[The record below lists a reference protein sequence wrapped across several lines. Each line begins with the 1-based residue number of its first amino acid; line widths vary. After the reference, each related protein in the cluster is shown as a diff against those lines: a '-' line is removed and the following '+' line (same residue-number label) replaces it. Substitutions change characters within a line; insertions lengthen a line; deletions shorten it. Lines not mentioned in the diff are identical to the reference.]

1 MRVLFMTRI
10 RCLTSGATY
19 VTHGDSF
26 VLDKSSA
33 VAFVRAWES
42 PRKTGLFKTQSW
54 VLSATVPHAC
64 DAQGCFAVAARR
76 ENWARVARLLV
87 AREALVPRLGDD
99 LVRLIIA
106 LVRESMCA

>member
-26 VLDKSSA
+26 VLEKSSA

-42 PRKTGLFKTQSW
+42 PRKTGLFETQSW

-64 DAQGCFAVAARR
+64 DAQGCFASSR
-76 ENWARVARLLV
+76 ETWARVARLLA

-99 LVRLIIA
+99 LSRLIVA
-106 LVRESMCA
+106 LVRASM

>member
-64 DAQGCFAVAARR
+64 DAQSCFDVSARR
-76 ENWARVARLLV
+76 QTWARLAVFLV

-99 LVRLIIA
+99 LSRLIVA
-106 LVRESMCA
+106 LVRASM

>member
-1 MRVLFMTRI
+1 MRVIFMTRI
-10 RCLTSGATY
+10 RCLNSGVTY

-33 VAFVRAWES
+33 VAFVRAWEA
-42 PRKTGLFKTQSW
+42 PRKTGHFDTRSW
-54 VLSATVPHAC
+54 VLSATVPHTC

-76 ENWARVARLLV
+76 ETWTRVAMLLV

-99 LVRLIIA
+99 LARLVVA
-106 LVRESMCA
+106 LVRDSV

>member
-10 RCLTSGATY
+10 RCLNSGVTY

-33 VAFVRAWES
+33 VAFVRAWEA
-42 PRKTGLFKTQSW
+42 PRKTGNFETRSW
-54 VLSATVPHAC
+54 VLSATVPHTC

-76 ENWARVARLLV
+76 EAWMRIAKCLCARQ
-87 AREALVPRLGDD
+87 ALVPRLGDD
-99 LVRLIIA
+99 LARLIIA
-106 LVRESMCA
+106 LVRDSV